1 MAVAQATG
9 RKTFGKPLSERQA
22 VQWKLVDSYLDLKAL
37 RLMVYDTAMRY
48 DLGEDVRHDAYIVK
62 MQGDRMAFEAMDR
75 CMQIHGGSGL
85 TIDLPIEKFWR
96 DQRSMMITEGPEEI
110 LRGSLAQ
117 KVLQD
122 YAQ

>member
-1 MAVAQATG
+1 MGVSNGDEMLIA
-9 RKTFGKPLSERQA
+9 EI
-22 VQWKLVDSYLDLKAL
+22 KA
-37 RLMVYDTAMRY
+37 
-48 DLGEDVRHDAYIVK
+48 GNE
-62 MQGDRMAFEAMDR
+62 MAFEAMVR